1 MCMDA
6 WIASIWFTQST
17 CPPYM
22 RIITVTTAGS
32 AHIIGNT
39 RLFKP
44 WGGGCVRYIKLQ
56 DSVLSITTRQR
67 QASKKLLGRHCNLKH
82 NPQGPTSDL
91 HRRWTYTCSP
101 LTVVRKHLPRPAN
114 SKIAPSIHQTFK
126 IHNKY
131 KLRKRQ
137 SNLNSG

>member
-1 MCMDA
+1 MTLFLFFLLLLLRVREMCMDA

-44 WGGGCVRYIKLQ
+44 WGGGCVRYIKLHFLRYREDNSTFFQ
-56 DSVLSITTRQR
+56 LTHATLSSLIFHAAIQ
-67 QASKKLLGRHCNLKH
+67 
-82 NPQGPTSDL
+82 
-91 HRRWTYTCSP
+91 
-101 LTVVRKHLPRPAN
+101 
-114 SKIAPSIHQTFK
+114 PSRF
-126 IHNKY
+126 
-131 KLRKRQ
+131 
-137 SNLNSG
+137 G